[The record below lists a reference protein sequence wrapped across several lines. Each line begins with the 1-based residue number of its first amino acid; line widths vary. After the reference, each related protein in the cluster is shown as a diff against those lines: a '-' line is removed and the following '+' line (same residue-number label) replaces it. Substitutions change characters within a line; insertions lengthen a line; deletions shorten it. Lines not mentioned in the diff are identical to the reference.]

1 MGKESK
7 NRKER
12 QARGSSL
19 TTKQPANSPSFKNS
33 EVGDWTATFS
43 TSQYETFFRV
53 ARASFLKLKGV
64 QEREIVWPAGSE
76 PDQESMRKSSY
87 EQRQRFAAVAVIFS
101 ALTLESFINHYGSQL
116 DADLFDALDR
126 SNAAKWQLFPMLRCG
141 KKLQPGTTAVN
152 GIASLFRLRDRLV
165 HDKPHKITIGPQMDP
180 KDLKIQPI
188 DLATKMDPIK
198 HVRDALTALKEIDP
212 SVEIGW
218 AFEEVAS
225 LWDFLL

>member
-1 MGKESK
+1 MVVGKESK

-12 QARGSSL
+12 QGRNSSL
-19 TTKQPANSPSFKNS
+19 STKQPANSSS
-33 EVGDWTATFS
+33 EVGDWTVTIS

-53 ARASFLKLKGV
+53 ARASFLKLKAV

-87 EQRQRFAAVAVIFS
+87 EQRQRFAAVAVVFS

-116 DADLFDALDR
+116 DADLFEALDR

-141 KKLQPGTTAVN
+141 KKLQPGTTAMN
-152 GIASLFRLRDRLV
+152 GITSLFRLRDRLV
-165 HDKPHKITIGPQMDP
+165 HDKPHKVTIGPQIDP

-188 DLATKMDPIK
+188 DQATKMDPIK

-218 AFEEVAS
+218 AFEELAS
-225 LWDFLL
+225 LWDLLL